1 MFLSQRNYYL
11 PLTVLFV
18 SILFSCAKQDV
29 TPQQDVSGISKDEL
43 KMKIQ
48 TDEVTA
54 NFKLDEVEEFEVLLS
69 TSASID
75 LNNSYSL
82 MNQSWLNRRIDHL
95 EKMRSM
101 YPELSSFPMEDQLE
115 MVFGVTLNQSE
126 IEQSFE
132 KIKWLKSD
140 PCETIR
146 TSFYMALNAGYE
158 FLAIGDHDGANAMAE
173 LAGEM
178 TNLFKEF
185 CM

>member
-1 MFLSQRNYYL
+1 MFLLQRNYYL

-18 SILFSCAKQDV
+18 SILFSCIKQDV
-29 TPQQDVSGISKDEL
+29 TPQQNASRISKDEL
-43 KMKIQ
+43 KIAIQ
-48 TDEVTA
+48 ADEATA
-54 NFKLDEVEEFEVLLS
+54 NFKLDEVVEFDMLLS
-69 TSASID
+69 ASTSMSP
-75 LNNSYSL
+75 NNQFDL
-82 MNQSWLNRRIDHL
+82 MNQSWLNLRTDHL
-95 EKMRSM
+95 KKMRSM
-101 YPELSSFPMEDQLE
+101 YPELSSFTMEDQLE

-132 KIKWLKSD
+132 KIEWQKSD